1 MKFSDKILFL
11 FGFLLFLFSCDETN
25 YLPREKGFLRLEFE
39 KPTYDTFSN
48 ESSGLNFIYNDAYS
62 TFEIVSDEKIVLGY
76 KDIKIRIVLSDVELE
91 SLSSFEES
99 IQNFYMFLEPHRK
112 KSNQIS
118 IKEFTSADNN
128 RFAKVFEMRGPV
140 ASPLQFYVTDST
152 NHFLFGS
159 MNIMEKS
166 DYDSIYP
173 SIMYVKND
181 IFSIIESVNW
191 GGVNETE

>member
-1 MKFSDKILFL
+1 MKFSYKILFL
-11 FGFLLFLFSCDETN
+11 FGLFLFQFSCDESN

-39 KPTYDTFSN
+39 KPTYNSFSD
-48 ESSGLNFIYNDAYS
+48 ESSALNFIYNDAYS
-62 TFEIVSDEKIVLGY
+62 SFEIVSDEKIVLRY
-76 KDIKIRIVLSDVELE
+76 KDIKISIVLSDVKLE
-91 SLSSFEES
+91 NISSFEES

-118 IKEFTSADNN
+118 IKEFTSADNK
-128 RFAKVFEMRGPV
+128 RFAKVIEMRGQV
-140 ASPLQFYVTDST
+140 ASPLQFYVTDSI

-173 SIMYVKND
+173 SVMYVKND

-191 GGVNETE
+191 GK

>member
-1 MKFSDKILFL
+1 MKFSHKILYL
-11 FGFLLFLFSCDETN
+11 FGFFLFHFSCDETN
-25 YLPREKGFLRLEFE
+25 YLPKEKGFLRLEFE
-39 KPTYDTFSN
+39 KPTYDTFSI
-48 ESSGLNFIYNDAYS
+48 EASKLNFIFNNAYS
-62 TFEIVSDEKIVLGY
+62 SFEIVSDEKIVLSY
-76 KDIKIRIVLSDVELE
+76 KDIKIDIVLSNVELDNI
-91 SLSSFEES
+91 SSFEES

-118 IKEFTSADNN
+118 IKEFTSANN
-128 RFAKVFEMRGPV
+128 KIFAKVFEMRGPV

-181 IFSIIESVNW
+181 VFSIIESVNW
-191 GGVNETE
+191 EE

>member
-1 MKFSDKILFL
+1 MKFTHKILFL
-11 FGFLLFLFSCDETN
+11 FSLFLFHFSCDETN

-39 KPTYDTFSN
+39 KPTYDTFSS
-48 ESSGLNFIYNDAYS
+48 EASKLNFIFNNAYS
-62 TFEIVSDEKIVLGY
+62 SFEIVSDEKIVLKY
-76 KDIKIRIVLSDVELE
+76 KDIKIDLVLSDVELE
-91 SLSSFEES
+91 NLSSFEES
-99 IQNFYMFLEPHRK
+99 IRNFYVFLEPHRK

-118 IKEFTSADNN
+118 IKEFTSVDNK

-140 ASPLQFYVTDST
+140 VSPLQFYVTDSI

-159 MNIMEKS
+159 MNVMVKS

-191 GGVNETE
+191 EE

>member
-1 MKFSDKILFL
+1 MKFSDKILFP
-11 FGFLLFLFSCDETN
+11 FGLFLFIFSCNESN

-76 KDIKIRIVLSDVELE
+76 KDIKISIVLSDVELE
-91 SLSSFEES
+91 NLSSFEES
-99 IQNFYMFLEPHRK
+99 LQNFYMFLEPHRK

-191 GGVNETE
+191 EE

>member
-1 MKFSDKILFL
+1 MKFSYKILFL
-11 FGFLLFLFSCDETN
+11 FGLFLFHFSCDESN

-39 KPTYDTFSN
+39 KPTYNTFSD
-48 ESSGLNFIYNDAYS
+48 ESSALNFIYNDAYS
-62 TFEIVSDEKIVLGY
+62 SFEIVSDEKIALRY
-76 KDIKIRIVLSDVELE
+76 KEIKISIVLSDVKLE
-91 SLSSFEES
+91 NISSFEES

-118 IKEFTSADNN
+118 IKEFTSADNK
-128 RFAKVFEMRGPV
+128 RFAKVIEMRGQV
-140 ASPLQFYVTDST
+140 ASPLQFYVTDSI

-173 SIMYVKND
+173 SVMYVKND

-191 GGVNETE
+191 GK

>member
-1 MKFSDKILFL
+1 MKFTHKILFL
-11 FGFLLFLFSCDETN
+11 FSLFLFHFSCDETN

-39 KPTYDTFSN
+39 KPTYDTFSS
-48 ESSGLNFIYNDAYS
+48 EASKLNFIFNNAYS
-62 TFEIVSDEKIVLGY
+62 SFEIVSDEKIVLKY
-76 KDIKIRIVLSDVELE
+76 KDIKIDLVLSDVELE
-91 SLSSFEES
+91 NLSSFEES
-99 IQNFYMFLEPHRK
+99 IRNFYVFLEPHRK

-118 IKEFTSADNN
+118 IKEFTSVDNK

-140 ASPLQFYVTDST
+140 ASPLQFYVTDSI

-159 MNIMEKS
+159 MNVMVKS
-166 DYDSIYP
+166 NYDSIYP

-191 GGVNETE
+191 EE

>member
-1 MKFSDKILFL
+1 MKFTHKILFL
-11 FGFLLFLFSCDETN
+11 FSLFFFHFSCDETN

-39 KPTYDTFSN
+39 KPTYDTFSS
-48 ESSGLNFIYNDAYS
+48 EASKLNFIFNNAYS
-62 TFEIVSDEKIVLGY
+62 SFEIVSDEKIVLKY
-76 KDIKIRIVLSDVELE
+76 KDIKIDLVLSDVELE
-91 SLSSFEES
+91 NLSSFEES
-99 IQNFYMFLEPHRK
+99 IRNFYMFLEPHRK

-118 IKEFTSADNN
+118 IKEFTSVDNK

-140 ASPLQFYVTDST
+140 ASPLQFYVTDSI

-159 MNIMEKS
+159 MNVMVKS
-166 DYDSIYP
+166 NYDSIYP

-191 GGVNETE
+191 EE

>member
-1 MKFSDKILFL
+1 MKFSNKILFL
-11 FGFLLFLFSCDETN
+11 FGLFLFQFSCDETN

-39 KPTYDTFSN
+39 KPTYDSFSN

-62 TFEIVSDEKIVLGY
+62 SFEMVSDDKIVLRY
-76 KDIKIRIVLSDVELE
+76 KDIKINIVLSDVELE
-91 SLSSFEES
+91 DISSFEES

-118 IKEFTSADNN
+118 IKEFTSSDNN
-128 RFAKVFEMRGPV
+128 RFAKVLEMRGPV

-152 NHFLFGS
+152 DHFLFGS
-159 MNIMEKS
+159 MNVMEKS

-173 SIMYVKND
+173 SVMYVKND

-191 GGVNETE
+191 EE

>member
-1 MKFSDKILFL
+1 MKFSYKILFL
-11 FGFLLFLFSCDETN
+11 FGLFLFHFSCDESN

-39 KPTYDTFSN
+39 KPTYNTFSD
-48 ESSGLNFIYNDAYS
+48 ESSALNFIYNDAYS
-62 TFEIVSDEKIVLGY
+62 SFEIVSDEKIALRY
-76 KDIKIRIVLSDVELE
+76 KEIKISIVLSDVKLE
-91 SLSSFEES
+91 NISSFEES

-118 IKEFTSADNN
+118 IKEFTSADNK
-128 RFAKVFEMRGPV
+128 RFAKVIEMRGQV
-140 ASPLQFYVTDST
+140 ASPLQFYVTDSI

-173 SIMYVKND
+173 SVMYVKND

-191 GGVNETE
+191 EK

>member
-1 MKFSDKILFL
+1 LKFTHKILFL
-11 FGFLLFLFSCDETN
+11 FGLFLFHFSCDETN

-39 KPTYDTFSN
+39 KPTYQTFSS
-48 ESSGLNFIYNDAYS
+48 ESSSLNFIYNDAYS
-62 TFEIVSDEKIVLGY
+62 SLEIVSGDKIVLRY
-76 KDIKIRIVLSDVELE
+76 KDIKIDIVLSDIELE
-91 SLSSFEES
+91 NLSSFEES
-99 IQNFYMFLEPHRK
+99 IRNFYMFLEPHRK

-118 IKEFTSADNN
+118 IKEFTSEDNK
-128 RFAKVFEMRGPV
+128 RFAKVFEMRGPI

-152 NHFLFGS
+152 NNFLFGS
-159 MNIMEKS
+159 MNVTEKS

-191 GGVNETE
+191 EE

>member
-1 MKFSDKILFL
+1 MKFSDKILFP
-11 FGFLLFLFSCDETN
+11 FGLFLFIFSCNESN

-76 KDIKIRIVLSDVELE
+76 KDIKISIVLSDVELE
-91 SLSSFEES
+91 NLSSLEES
-99 IQNFYMFLEPHRK
+99 LQNFYMFLEPHRK

-191 GGVNETE
+191 EE